1 MSRFLGS
8 IVFKCCGLA
17 QLELSASLSSLL
29 ILSPQNILT
38 CMFGKQICS
47 FSLNLYDTSIL
58 SHDVNVISADPL
70 SVSLLFCS
78 VLSVL
83 RFRQFALQFRCQFGA
98 PYPCS
103 LARLFFLRSV
113 VGANFV
119 SLETGKERTR
129 RRDGGGGPSR
139 ARLLPLYRRERIK

>member
-1 MSRFLGS
+1 M
-8 IVFKCCGLA
+8 CC
-17 QLELSASLSSLL
+17 
-29 ILSPQNILT
+29 
-38 CMFGKQICS
+38 KQIIFFE
-47 FSLNLYDTSIL
+47 FSGTPPFRLPHY
-58 SHDVNVISADPL
+58 VNVICADPM

-103 LARLFFLRSV
+103 VARLFFLRSV

-129 RRDGGGGPSR
+129 REESAEGTEGEADPAEATPSIVVS
-139 ARLLPLYRRERIK
+139 A

>member
-1 MSRFLGS
+1 MFYKQVIFPFFELLGH
-8 IVFKCCGLA
+8 
-17 QLELSASLSSLL
+17 
-29 ILSPQNILT
+29 P
-38 CMFGKQICS
+38 S
-47 FSLNLYDTSIL
+47 FPL

-129 RRDGGGGPSR
+129 REEESAEGTTEEEADPAERGCSPSIVVS
-139 ARLLPLYRRERIK
+139 A